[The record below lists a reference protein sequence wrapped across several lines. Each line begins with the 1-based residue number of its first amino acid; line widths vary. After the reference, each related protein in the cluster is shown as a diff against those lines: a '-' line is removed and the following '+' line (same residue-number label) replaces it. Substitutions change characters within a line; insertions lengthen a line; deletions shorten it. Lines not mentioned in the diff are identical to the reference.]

1 MTTAR
6 DVLLEVKRR
15 LGDTNTPTPNE
26 ADALAFLNRALLGI
40 YNYGIYR
47 QSDRLKKVEEFQSGE
62 NGVVVIPDKVW
73 ALFGVGC
80 KDNSKILAHY
90 QNLMDYFAL
99 DERNEGPAAY
109 AIGPTQEWI
118 KLYPA
123 PKEPVTVVIEYIPEL
138 KKLTKR
144 SEDVPF
150 TPDLENIVV
159 DWTCGLILGKQSSM
173 SDYEYATSH
182 GYANTLGQYFR
193 GVDKRREI
201 VGHGP
206 W

>member
-47 QSDRLKKVEEFQSGE
+47 QSDRLKKVDEFRSHRG
-62 NGVVVIPDKVW
+62 GIVRIPDKVW
-73 ALFGVGC
+73 AIFGVVC
-80 KDNSKILAHY
+80 EDNRKILSHY
-90 QNLMDYFAL
+90 KNLIDYFSV
-99 DERNEGPAAY
+99 DTCSGGPVAY
-109 AIGPTQEWI
+109 AIDPKQEWI
-118 KLYPA
+118 KLYPT
-123 PKEPVTVVIEYIPEL
+123 PEKPVTVVVEYIPSFR
-138 KKLTKR
+138 KLRKR
-144 SEDVPF
+144 SDDVPF
-150 TPDLENIVV
+150 TPDLENIIV
-159 DWTCGLILGKQSSM
+159 DWTCGVILGKQGSM
-173 SDYEYATSH
+173 SDYEYATAQ
-182 GYANTLGQYFR
+182 GYGNTLGQYFR
-193 GVDKRREI
+193 GIDKRTEL

>member
-26 ADALAFLNRALLGI
+26 ADALAFLNRTLLGI

-62 NGVVVIPDKVW
+62 DGVVAIPDKIW
-73 ALFGVGC
+73 AIFGAAC
-80 KDNSKILAHY
+80 KDNSKILSHY
-90 QNLMDYFAL
+90 RNLMDYFAV
-99 DERNEGPAAY
+99 DGCNCGPVAY

-123 PKEPVTVVIEYIPEL
+123 PEEPVTVVIEYIPEL
-138 KKLTKR
+138 KKLRKR
-144 SEDVPF
+144 SDEVPF
-150 TPDLENIVV
+150 TPDLENIIV
-159 DWTCGLILGKQSSM
+159 DWTCGVILGRQGSM
-173 SDYEYATSH
+173 SDYEYATAQ
-182 GYANTLGQYFR
+182 GYGNTLGQYFR
-193 GVDKRREI
+193 GIDKHTEL

>member
-47 QSDRLKKVEEFQSGE
+47 QSDRLKKIEEFRSKDG
-62 NGVVVIPDKVW
+62 GIVKVPDKIW
-73 ALFGVGC
+73 AIFGAAC
-80 KDNSKILAHY
+80 KDNGKILSHY
-90 QNLMDYFAL
+90 STLADCCACSSA
-99 DERNEGPAAY
+99 PVAY
-109 AIGPTQEWI
+109 AVGPSQEWI

-123 PKEPVTVVIEYIPEL
+123 PEKPVTVVIEYIPEL
-138 KKLTKR
+138 KKLKKR
-144 SEDVPF
+144 SDDVPF
-150 TPDLENIVV
+150 TPDLENVIV
-159 DWTCGLILGKQSSM
+159 DWVCNLILGKQSTL
-173 SDYEYATSH
+173 SDYEYAVMH
-182 GYANTLGQYFR
+182 GHANTLGQYFR
-193 GVDKRREI
+193 GIDKRKEI
-201 VGHGP
+201 VGRGP